1 MFPALLLAAA
11 ITVGFAVLPMSWGL
25 RAWGA
30 SLLFMAWVH
39 TLSPITPFQ
48 NEGPLDG
55 LGSTAF
61 GWFFTLATLGVVGKV
76 FWTLAKAPLDRAELM
91 KDMRGVDGILAG
103 FLGLFSGLTLTL
115 GLAIEFRGFPGGLAF
130 HLAVASLALIAS
142 AAAVR
147 LPYLLRCLAVPAL
160 GTVSALTLAGG
171 FAYPELI
178 LSRADFILPEA
189 KRCLR
194 IPEGSAP
201 TIDQLRLLTLPK
213 AQARRPNLVLT
224 VMTDNGP
231 KDFRWSYRSFA
242 FRTYDSYDGG
252 PCPSP

>member
-1 MFPALLLAAA
+1 MFASLLLAAA
-11 ITVGFAVLPMSWGL
+11 ITVGFAALPLSWGL

-30 SLLFMAWVH
+30 SLLFIAWVH

-48 NEGPLDG
+48 DQGPLDG
-55 LGSTAF
+55 LGSAVL
-61 GWFFTLATLGVVGKV
+61 GWFFLLATLGVVGKL
-76 FWTLAKAPLDRAELM
+76 FWTLAKAQLDLAELL
-91 KDMRGVDGILAG
+91 KDMRGADRILAG
-103 FLGLFSGLTLTL
+103 FLGLFSGLVLTL
-115 GLAIEFRGFPGGLAF
+115 NLAVEFRGFPGGLAL

-142 AAAVR
+142 AVALR
-147 LPYLLRCLAVPAL
+147 LPFLLRCVAVPAL
-160 GTVSALTLAGG
+160 ATVAILTLAGG

-178 LSRADFILPEA
+178 LSRADFIQPGA

-194 IPEGSAP
+194 IPEGNAP

-213 AQARRPNLVLT
+213 AEARRPNLVLT

-242 FRTYDSYDGG
+242 FRTYGSYEGG